1 MGGKAMEIF
10 MTKTIKAYLMM
21 RSLSVFCGI
30 LKRSV
35 ISGYMRLLK
44 SCDCPPEHFLSAYG
58 EFFSLL
64 CERNVS
70 CRLSYAVTETA
81 LFDEN
86 CFSLAAAAGRAEE
99 LPQNITNAAARDC
112 EAILNLC
119 ALTCDDIINEYKY
132 IDDIS
137 EIADTL
143 PRWDTG
149 APVGTFKNNEFN
161 LSRLAEFYRYNGCG
175 MFARYKAFV
184 WRAGEICPVK
194 HPDKIELDSFIGYE
208 RPRNKVI
215 ENTLAFIEGKSCNN
229 CLLYGDMGTGKSST
243 VKAIGN
249 AFRKRGLRIVEMPKE
264 RLSDF
269 PILVDKIAALPMK
282 FIIFI
287 DDLSFQHQDKSYTSL
302 KAVLEGGLAARP
314 DNALI
319 YATSNRRHLIKESW
333 QDRDTDDI
341 HRRDNMQETL
351 SLSDRFG
358 LSVCFGNP
366 DKKEYLDIVY
376 ALADKSGLRI
386 DPEELSVLAERF
398 ALGRGGRSPRCAK
411 QFIESLLV

>member
-1 MGGKAMEIF
+1 
-10 MTKTIKAYLMM
+10 MTKTYKAYLMM
-21 RSLSVFCGI
+21 RSLSVYRGI
-30 LKRSV
+30 LGRSV
-35 ISGYMRLLK
+35 IKGYMKLLE
-44 SCDCPPEHFLSAYG
+44 SMEAEPAAFLGAYG
-58 EFFSLL
+58 EFYSLL
-64 CERNVS
+64 AERGVS
-70 CRLSYAVTETA
+70 DKLAYAITETA

-86 CFSLAAAAGRAEE
+86 CFSLAAAAGKTAS
-99 LPQNITNAAARDC
+99 LPKNITSAVSHDC
-112 EAILNLC
+112 EAILDLC
-119 ALTCDDIINEYKY
+119 ALTSDDVINEYKY
-132 IDDIS
+132 LDEIS
-137 EIADTL
+137 EIAHAL
-143 PRWDTG
+143 PRWKSG
-149 APVGTFKNNEFN
+149 EAVEAFN
-161 LSRLAEFYRYNGCG
+161 RDSVSLAQLKKFYRMNGCG

-184 WRAGEICPVK
+184 WRDGEICPVE
-194 HPDKIELDSFIGYE
+194 HPDDIKLSSFIGYE

-215 ENTLAFIEGKSCNN
+215 ENTLAFLEGKSCNN

-249 AFRKRGLRIVEMPKE
+249 AYRDKGLRIVEMPKE

-269 PILVDKIAALPMK
+269 PVLVDKIAALPMK

-287 DDLSFQHQDKSYTSL
+287 DDLSFQSQDKSYTSL

-366 DKKEYLDIVY
+366 DKKEYLDIVF
-376 ALADKSGLRI
+376 ALADKAGIRMNS
-386 DPEELSVLAERF
+386 DELAILAERF

-411 QFIESLLV
+411 QFVESLLV